1 MNFVAAHR
9 KLVDRER
16 GRMRPSVRAS
26 LAAVAGVLVAL
37 TSVAAPM
44 ASGAAASTAVPFV
57 GAFRGTETNTV
68 APPFET
74 VDSVGHW
81 TGVATHLGWFKVE
94 SPHTVA
100 LKDMTAT
107 GTFEFTAA
115 NGDTLT
121 ADFYGQ
127 AVVHGESQRAFHRGT
142 RDDHRGDGSLR
153 RGHRGVHR
161 PTPVGPGHHLDH
173 RLLHGDD
180 LVALNRVSRE
190 GLCARTQPLPLGV
203 RADPSRRSRVPTGGG
218 ERGRAS

>member
-1 MNFVAAHR
+1 
-9 KLVDRER
+9 
-16 GRMRPSVRAS
+16 MRPSVRAS

-127 AVVHGESQRAFHRGT
+127 AASTGNPNVLSIVEHGTITGGTGRFAGATGAFIVR
-142 RDDHRGDGSLR
+142 
-153 RGHRGVHR
+153 
-161 PTPVGPGHHLDH
+161 
-173 RLLHGDD
+173 RLLAQDTTSTIGFF
-180 LVALNRVSRE
+180 
-190 GLCARTQPLPLGV
+190 
-203 RADPSRRSRVPTGGG
+203 TGTI
-218 ERGRAS
+218 SLH